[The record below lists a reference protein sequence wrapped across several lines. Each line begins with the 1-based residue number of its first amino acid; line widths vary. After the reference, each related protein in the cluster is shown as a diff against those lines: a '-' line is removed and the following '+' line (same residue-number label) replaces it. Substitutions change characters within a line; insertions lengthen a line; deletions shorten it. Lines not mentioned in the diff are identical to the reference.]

1 MPSESPNTPVSRS
14 KEFRFFISELIRYG
28 LVGIGTTL
36 INWGSFTYVLQ
47 PLINPN
53 LNDKIVLITKA
64 ISWFLC
70 TAFAFIANKIFVFK
84 SRSFKKNIFWH
95 ECGEFFSARLV
106 TLGFEELGMFL
117 LATVFHLDKKM
128 GIWSFDGQTVINVL
142 LSVISIILNYFM
154 AKFFIFGN
162 RKKLGKVR
170 K

>member
-84 SRSFKKNIFWH
+84 SKSFKKTYSGMNAGNSFQQDL
-95 ECGEFFSARLV
+95 SRLA
-106 TLGFEELGMFL
+106 L
-117 LATVFHLDKKM
+117 K
-128 GIWSFDGQTVINVL
+128 N
-142 LSVISIILNYFM
+142 
-154 AKFFIFGN
+154 
-162 RKKLGKVR
+162 
-170 K
+170 